1 MQECLPLQREM
12 GRSKLDLVIV
22 MGAGSSNEEAGMSK
36 SNSGT
41 VMAGASSD
49 EEGIGR

>member
-1 MQECLPLQREM
+1 
-12 GRSKLDLVIV
+12 

-49 EEGIGR
+49 EEGIGRWPESRVFNFLE